1 LKLDVVVLSPL
12 WRRAPKANAKA
23 RSAVRAAVALCGV
36 ALAANAE
43 AALHLADDAH
53 VRSLNAR
60 WRGKDTA
67 TNVLSFPAARADAIS
82 AAPLLGDIIVAYET
96 LERESAEMNVGFD
109 DHFLHLTVHGFLHL
123 IGFDHETVKQARLME
138 GLERRI
144 LGHLGLADPY
154 PDQEP

>member
-1 LKLDVVVLSPL
+1 M
-12 WRRAPKANAKA
+12 
-23 RSAVRAAVALCGV
+23 RAAVDLCGI

-53 VRSLNAR
+53 VRVLNAR
-60 WRGKDTA
+60 WRDKDAA
-67 TNVLSFPAARADAIS
+67 TNVLSFPAAKADAIA
-82 AAPLLGDIIVAYET
+82 AAPLLGDVVVAYET
-96 LERESAEMNVGFD
+96 LEREAAEMDVAFD

-123 IGFDHETVKQARLME
+123 IGFDHETVKQAQAME

-144 LGHLGLADPY
+144 LSHLGLADPY

>member
-1 LKLDVVVLSPL
+1 MKLDVVVASPL
-12 WRRAPKANAKA
+12 WRRVPKANSKA
-23 RSAVRAAVALCGV
+23 RGAIKTAVALCGV

-53 VRSLNAR
+53 VQGLNAR
-60 WRGKDTA
+60 WRGKDA
-67 TNVLSFPAARADAIS
+67 PTNVLSFPAAKSDAL
-82 AAPLLGDIIVAYET
+82 ATAPLLGDIVVAYET
-96 LERESAEMNVGFD
+96 LGREAVEMNVAFD
-109 DHFLHLTVHGFLHL
+109 DHFLHLAVHGFLHL
-123 IGFDHETVKQARLME
+123 LGFDHETVKQAREME